1 MDNLI
6 LISSEDDGIR
16 LDRLIRRQ
24 IPTLKQSQL
33 EKLLRI
39 GKIRVDAKKV
49 KAGIRLQS
57 GQEIEFKFDL
67 NKYLSEE
74 VSPKINASKLIIS
87 DASKRKALSLLESWK
102 IEETSEWIAVNKPV
116 GIAVQGGSKVNYHL
130 DRLLKEGFGDSRPRL
145 VHRIDKDTS
154 GVLLLAKTQKSA
166 RLLTQ
171 YFRDQLIKKTYLAFC
186 MGKIGQSGK
195 ISEPVAKSLKKG
207 IEKMMVDREFG
218 QTSISLFERIFY
230 NNGISLVCLRPV
242 TGRTHQLRVHMNFI
256 GTPILGDGKYNS
268 NKTYSS
274 SNFAKKLHL
283 HSHFM
288 TLPSGQLIKAR
299 VPEHMQLAA
308 SIIGANIPTQ
318 NQYFIK
324 D

>member
-6 LISSEDDGIR
+6 LISGEDNGIR
-16 LDRLIRRQ
+16 LDRFIRRRF
-24 IPTLKQSQL
+24 PALKQAQL

-39 GKIRVDAKKV
+39 GKIRVDTKKV

-57 GQEIEFKFDL
+57 GQEIELKFDL
-67 NKYLSEE
+67 SKYLSED
-74 VSPKINASKLIIS
+74 VSAKINTSKLIIS
-87 DASKRKALSLLESWK
+87 DASKRKAVNILESWK
-102 IEETSEWIAVNKPV
+102 IEETSEWIAINKPA
-116 GIAVQGGSKVNYHL
+116 GIAVQGGSKIKHHL
-130 DRLLKEGFGDSRPRL
+130 DRLLQEGFGDSRPRL

-171 YFRDQLIKKTYLAFC
+171 YFRDHLINKTYLAFC
-186 MGKIGQSGK
+186 IGKIEQSGK
-195 ISEPVAKSLKKG
+195 ISEPVAKSLKTG
-207 IEKMMVDREFG
+207 IEKMIVDQDLGR
-218 QTSISLFERIFY
+218 TSISLFERIFY
-230 NNGISLVCLRPV
+230 NSGISLVCLRPV

-256 GTPILGDGKYNS
+256 GAPILGDGKYNS
-268 NKTYSS
+268 NKAHPSG
-274 SNFAKKLHL
+274 NFAKKLHL

-288 TLPSGQLIKAR
+288 TLPSGQLITAR

-308 SIIGANIPTQ
+308 SILGADIPDQ
-318 NQYFIK
+318 NQYFSN